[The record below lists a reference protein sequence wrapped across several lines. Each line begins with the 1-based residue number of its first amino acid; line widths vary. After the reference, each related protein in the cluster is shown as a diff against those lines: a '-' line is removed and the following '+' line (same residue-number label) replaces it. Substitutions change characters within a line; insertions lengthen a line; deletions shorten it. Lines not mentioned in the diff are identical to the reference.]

1 MSNHS
6 NITPIHGGVTLT
18 TDVAARPLAPVPK
31 IRQRAYSEHREDFG
45 GWPLGEMPAEE
56 IARLTGASVR
66 TARRWRQDRQLPEP
80 IQKLAQILMRG
91 DLGSID
97 AAWSGWSIRRG
108 TLASP
113 AHREPFTVGELEHLP
128 FTAQRVASLE
138 ATNRRLAQ
146 EIERMRSERVES
158 PEKRKLE
165 NALHRAWQLERMAE
179 VMLSEF
185 GVAIHEC
192 VTEAA
197 CDASDRATG
206 DIEFAYRNSG
216 GAVAGESGA
225 AAALTAQE
233 AARALKAFCTHR
245 LAEVAAEERSREQ
258 RRAAQVPDAG

>member
-1 MSNHS
+1 MSTQS
-6 NITPIHGGVTLT
+6 NVTPIHGGISLAN
-18 TDVAARPLAPVPK
+18 AAGIRPLAPTPK
-31 IRQRAYSEHREDFG
+31 IRRQTYSEHREDFA
-45 GWPLGEMPAEE
+45 GWPFGEMSADE
-56 IARLTGASVR
+56 IAGLTGASVR

-80 IQKLAQILMRG
+80 VQKLAQILMRG

-97 AAWSGWSIRRG
+97 PAWSGWAVRRG

-138 ATNRRLAQ
+138 ATNRRMTQ
-146 EIERMRSERVES
+146 EIERMRTERVES

-185 GVAIHEC
+185 GVVTHEC

-206 DIEFAYRNSG
+206 DIEFAYRNSD
-216 GAVAGESGA
+216 GAIAGESGA
-225 AAALTAQE
+225 TAAIAAQD
-233 AARALKAFCTHR
+233 AARALKAFCTQR
-245 LAEVAAEERSREQ
+245 LAEAAAEERAREHW
-258 RRAAQVPDAG
+258 RVAQPPDAS